1 MPELGQEYR
10 PQIFILQN
18 ATTWT
23 RVQIADIHSAE
34 CHNLDKS
41 TDHRHSFCRMPQ
53 LGQEYRSQTFILQN
67 ATTWTRVQITD
78 IHSAECH
85 NLDKSTDLRHSFCRM
100 PQLGQE
106 YRTQT
111 FILQNATTWTRV
123 QISDIHS
130 AGSWWTKVSDSA
142 LLLQENPD
150 VSVSLFHSIERKRI
164 YFIAVCR
171 RELGKE
177 VEEEVQKTDNDVRQS
192 MISNEKNGR
201 VILSTRCCHFVRSV
215 PWPLRSLGPLTSF
228 FVRPIVHCVYS
239 GDWQLCSLSPLITMF
254 GRSTDHCDH

>member
-10 PQIFILQN
+10 RQIFILQN

-78 IHSAECH
+78 
-85 NLDKSTDLRHSFCRM
+85 T
-100 PQLGQE
+100 
-106 YRTQT
+106 
-111 FILQNATTWTRV
+111 
-123 QISDIHS
+123 HS
-130 AGSWWTKVSDSA
+130 AGSWWTKGSGSIHV
-142 LLLQENPD
+142 LQENPD
-150 VSVSLFHSIERKRI
+150 VSVSLFHSIERNRI
-164 YFIAVCR
+164 YFITACR

-177 VEEEVQKTDNDVRQS
+177 EEEEIQKTVNDVRES
-192 MISNEKNGR
+192 LISNGKNGR
-201 VILSTRCCHFVRSV
+201 VILSTRCCHFVRLV

-228 FVRPIVHCVYS
+228 FVQSIVHSVHS
-239 GDWQLCSLSPLITMF
+239 GDWQLCPLSPLTTMF
-254 GRSTDHCDH
+254 TRSTDHRDH